1 MFMPYHLAHKSI
13 IIIAITYDSIFMK
26 IILDTNILI
35 GACLGSRY
43 DNLVIRGCLTGDFKP
58 LVSHA
63 LLFEYEDLIGRGS
76 VFDHP
81 VALNFEER
89 EILFNALYSVCRL
102 IDVSYLW
109 RPNLKDEG
117 DNFIVELAVAGNAD
131 YIVTKNLKDF
141 RQSELVFDSFK
152 VITPKQLLENPDVRY
167 HT

>member
-1 MFMPYHLAHKSI
+1 MFMLYHLAHKSI
-13 IIIAITYDSIFMK
+13 IINAITYDSIFMK
-26 IILDTNILI
+26 IILDTNIFV

-131 YIVTKNLKDF
+131 YIVTKNLKDL